1 MGNEREQEEKKQ
13 ELDESIFSPCGPC
26 VFLSCSFCLSLSL
39 SRALLVSS
47 FNARRGDVTWKARE
61 GMWLASGKLR
71 KFLDAPGG
79 LREARSSLRNNNT
92 GILSFPL
99 PCPSSSSS
107 SFLVLSP
114 LPPRRS
120 MPYPSLLLTP
130 LRNEKVS
137 GEREA
142 EMRGTKKA
150 GKGRFRPLSLLLFL
164 ILLSALP
171 SLLVPCTT
179 CAKRRTRE
187 QERRR
192 SGLPPFH
199 YVALVYTSSGHPF
212 PLLLSS

>member
-1 MGNEREQEEKKQ
+1 MKENRRKRSKNWMN
-13 ELDESIFSPCGPC
+13 LF
-26 VFLSCSFCLSLSL
+26 FLLAVLACSSLARSVSLSLSL

-199 YVALVYTSSGHPF
+199 YVALVYTSSGHPL

>member
-199 YVALVYTSSGHPF
+199 YVALVYTSSGHPL